1 MLLHKKAKLTSL
13 PTLKDGGKWL
23 TDPKEKANAFA
34 RVFASK
40 SKLPEELVDTPF
52 FGESENEEL
61 DWITFRTRTCRQLF
75 KKLDKSKATGND
87 MISAEILKR
96 LENVLAAPFTRVV
109 RRLYHEGCWPEIWK
123 KHVIVPIF
131 KKGAAF
137 DPEKYR
143 GVHLTTILSKTAERM
158 IAKQLVPHLR
168 KYAFGTNQWAFSTG
182 LSARDLV
189 TMLVLSWI

>member
-1 MLLHKKAKLTSL
+1 
-13 PTLKDGGKWL
+13 
-23 TDPKEKANAFA
+23 
-34 RVFASK
+34 
-40 SKLPEELVDTPF
+40 
-52 FGESENEEL
+52 
-61 DWITFRTRTCRQLF
+61 
-75 KKLDKSKATGND
+75 
-87 MISAEILKR
+87 MISVEILKR
-96 LENVLAAPFTRVV
+96 LESVLAVPFTRVV